1 MIITRIFLVCLL
13 LSFSIASPARAV
25 TLLRDPDIEF
35 GLRQLAAPILKA
47 AGLSPTRMNILVIDD
62 RRLNAFVI
70 DRDNIFIHS
79 GLLLK
84 MKTPGML
91 QSVIAH
97 EAAHIANGHLVRRPI
112 ALRNARTAAGIGSAL
127 AAIAGVASGNGQA
140 LSLIHI

>member
-91 QSVIAH
+91 Q
-97 EAAHIANGHLVRRPI
+97 
-112 ALRNARTAAGIGSAL
+112 
-127 AAIAGVASGNGQA
+127 
-140 LSLIHI
+140 